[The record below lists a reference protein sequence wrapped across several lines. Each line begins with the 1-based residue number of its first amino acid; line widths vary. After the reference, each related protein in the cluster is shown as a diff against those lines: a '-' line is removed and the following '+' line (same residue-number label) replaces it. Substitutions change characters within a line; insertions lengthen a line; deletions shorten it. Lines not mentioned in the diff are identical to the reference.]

1 MIKHISK
8 IIWTERKIN
17 AWILLELILVFC
29 ILWFCTDYLYFT
41 TKRYLEPKGFDI
53 EHTYRIGISMKEE
66 GQAISASNDSIKK
79 QEMLNDIWTIYDR
92 IKRYPATEYISYSQS
107 AHPYSGSWSSNSI
120 MCDSVQV
127 YTQYK
132 RVTPEFFDVFKIKR
146 IAGTSFDWNNITS
159 GNPVM
164 ISSDNTNMFGK
175 TPVEKM
181 EYIYYDDGNKDKVL
195 GVVNK
200 TKRSDYEYYNTIM
213 YTPITKQRT
222 SLIDYRELCIRVKPA
237 ADKNFEEQFSKDMR
251 DQLEIG
257 HYYLSSVT
265 TLEKDKET
273 YMQWTGY
280 ANNFKSV
287 YSITAFLIINI
298 FLGVIGS
305 FWFRVQSRHNEIGLR
320 IALGSSKANVKK
332 MFIGESILLLFIAS
346 LVASIICINISAAD
360 LLKNINVPIP
370 DRREEVVNIGQYFIN
385 YGITF
390 IFLAIITIVAVWY
403 PAWRASKI
411 QPAIALKDE

>member
-120 MCDSVQV
+120 MYDSVQV

-265 TLEKDKET
+265 ALEKDKET

-305 FWFRVQSRHNEIGLR
+305 FWFRVQSRHSEIGLR

-346 LVASIICINISAAD
+346 LVASIICVNISAAD
-360 LLKNINVPIP
+360 LLKSINVPIP
-370 DRREEVVNIGQYFIN
+370 DRREEAVNIGQYFIN